1 MASWSSDFL
10 QEVVFFADSSMAV
23 IDADM
28 LRNEEELNFEKNS
41 CIKNMISKKKSSFPC
56 EFSDEIFWS
65 SGYLKRYFTKKQP
78 SLKAL
83 ESSTSDCFG
92 SDLVPKLA
100 LSKFK
105 KGRNNILAQLLDISI
120 QKQLCFEFE

>member
-1 MASWSSDFL
+1 MASWSSYFL
-10 QEVVFFADSSMAV
+10 QEVDFDSSMAV

-28 LRNEEELNFEKNS
+28 LQNEEELNLES

-92 SDLVPKLA
+92 SDLVPKLG

>member
-1 MASWSSDFL
+1 MASWSSYFV
-10 QEVVFFADSSMAV
+10 QEVDFDSSMAV

-28 LRNEEELNFEKNS
+28 LQNEEELNLES

>member
-1 MASWSSDFL
+1 MASWSSYFL
-10 QEVVFFADSSMAV
+10 QEVDFDSSMAV

-28 LRNEEELNFEKNS
+28 LQNEEELNLES